1 MVFNRLSWLG
11 CSLSKDAFLEIEDAF
26 QLTPDTLPS
35 LFAQNGTCSRRLIYD
50 GDRIARVG
58 VFHTSRLISSIIYYN
73 DSHNSQVKSKISDRQ
88 LWRFLGV

>member
-1 MVFNRLSWLG
+1 MIPQIQGKNILGGLRIIRCSRLSWLG
-11 CSLSKDAFLEIEDAF
+11 CSLSKHSFLEIEDAF

-58 VFHTSRLISSIIYYN
+58 MFHISLLNRHHRL
-73 DSHNSQVKSKISDRQ
+73 SQR
-88 LWRFLGV
+88 